1 MQNFLIVTAIATIKN
16 VKTALSS
23 TLKFLVLSL
32 FVSLGFSMVM
42 PHTALGAIVAP
53 SQQPIETMSIHLG
66 NVDGNLVFEPNH
78 LTFTAGKQY
87 KLTLDNP
94 SPTKHYFTAKDF
106 ADTIWTRKVDAGQV
120 EVKGAIH
127 ELEIRPGATADWV
140 FIPQKTGTYELH
152 CSIPGHA
159 EAGMVGDI
167 TISTDAG

>member
-1 MQNFLIVTAIATIKN
+1 
-16 VKTALSS
+16 
-23 TLKFLVLSL
+23 
-32 FVSLGFSMVM
+32 M
-42 PHTALGAIVAP
+42 PP
-53 SQQPIETMSIHLG
+53 SQQPIETMSVHLG
-66 NVDGNLVFEPNH
+66 NTAGGLVFKPNH

-127 ELEIRPGATADWV
+127 ELEIRPGAIADWV
-140 FIPQKTGTYELH
+140 FIPQKPGTYELH

-159 EAGMVGDI
+159 EAGMVGEI
-167 TISTDAG
+167 TISTPAG